1 MRLWTKGLSLFVKN
15 ALTLKKQLIMKRKLY
30 LLLFVLLLL
39 GACTS
44 VKNIAYMQE
53 VNKQLQSVATDVSQ
67 SYEAKI
73 KPGDLLS
80 ITVVSTEPEA
90 SRIYNL
96 ITPQLQTQTLSM
108 SIGNQI
114 YSQPALQGYL
124 VDKDGIINFPVLG
137 HIQAKNM
144 TKKELENYILE
155 KLKPAFINELPIVTI
170 RINNYSINVLGE
182 VNSPG
187 NFTTVNERLTI
198 FEGLALAGDMT
209 IYGKR
214 DNVKVLREDSDGNK
228 TYYTLNLN
236 DRNIINSPAYFLQ
249 QNDVVYVE
257 PNQSRANSSKYG
269 AAESYRI
276 TTMSVLISLATMA
289 VTIFAATK

>member
-1 MRLWTKGLSLFVKN
+1 M
-15 ALTLKKQLIMKRKLY
+15 
-30 LLLFVLLLL
+30 L

-44 VKNIAYMQE
+44 VKNIAYMQN
-53 VNKQLQSVATDVSQ
+53 VDRQLETIASDMNM

-96 ITPQLQTQTLSM
+96 ITPQLQRQTMTMSM
-108 SIGNQI
+108 GNQI

-124 VDKDGIINFPVLG
+124 VDKEGNINFPVFG
-137 HIQAKNM
+137 HIKAKDM
-144 TKKELENYILE
+144 TKKELENYILDR
-155 KLKPAFINELPIVTI
+155 LRPAFTDELPIVTI
-170 RINNYSINVLGE
+170 RIHNYSINVLGE

-187 NFTTVNERLTI
+187 NFTSVNERLTI
-198 FEGLALAGDMT
+198 FEGLALANDMT

-214 DNVKVLREDSDGNK
+214 ENVKVLREDSDGNK
-228 TYYTLNLN
+228 IYYTLNLN
-236 DRNIINSPAYFLQ
+236 DKNIVNSPAYFLQ

-276 TTMSVLISLATMA
+276 STMSVLISLATMA

>member
-1 MRLWTKGLSLFVKN
+1 MKNTLHLF
-15 ALTLKKQLIMKRKLY
+15 
-30 LLLFVLLLL
+30 LFIVLLL
-39 GACTS
+39 GACAN

-53 VNKQLQSVATDVSQ
+53 VDRQIKTVAVDDNQ
-67 SYEAKI
+67 IYEAKI

-96 ITPQLQTQTLSM
+96 ITPQLQRETLTM
-108 SIGNQI
+108 TIGNQI

-124 VDKDGIINFPVLG
+124 VDKDGNINFPVIG
-137 HIQAKNM
+137 NIYVKNM

-155 KLKPAFINELPIVTI
+155 QLKPAFTKELPIVTI
-170 RINNYSINVLGE
+170 RIHNYTISVLGE

-187 NFTTVNERLTI
+187 NFIIPNERLTI
-198 FEGLALAGDMT
+198 FEGLALANDMT

-214 DNVKVLREDSDGNK
+214 ENVKVLREDSDGNK

-236 DRNIINSPAYFLQ
+236 DKNIINSPVYFLQ

-257 PNQSRANSSKYG
+257 PNKSRANSSKYG

-276 TTMSVLISLATMA
+276 SSISVLISLVTMA
-289 VTIFAATK
+289 VTIFTATR